1 MVDWDGEIGHKILT
15 RLQRDHLVW
24 LTTVGPEGAPYP
36 SLVWFW
42 WSGDEVLV
50 YSMSSLRISNIE
62 ANPRVAL
69 NFNSDDRG
77 GSVAVVAGQARVD
90 RSHPG
95 ASGHAAYVEKYRE
108 RIENGLGISIEAFSQ
123 RYHVPVLIR
132 PGRGW
137 AW

>member
-1 MVDWDGEIGHKILT
+1 MVEWDPDIRRRLLA

-24 LTTVGPEGAPYP
+24 MTTVGPHGEPYP

-50 YSMSSLRISNIE
+50 YSKDSLRISNIQ
-62 ANPRVAL
+62 ANPHVAL
-69 NFNSDDRG
+69 NFNSDDDG
-77 GSVAVVAGQARVD
+77 GSVAVMAGQARVD
-90 RSHPG
+90 RT
-95 ASGHAAYVEKYRE
+95 HAAASAHEAYAEKYRE
-108 RIENGLGISIEAFSQ
+108 RIEVGLGMSIEDFSS